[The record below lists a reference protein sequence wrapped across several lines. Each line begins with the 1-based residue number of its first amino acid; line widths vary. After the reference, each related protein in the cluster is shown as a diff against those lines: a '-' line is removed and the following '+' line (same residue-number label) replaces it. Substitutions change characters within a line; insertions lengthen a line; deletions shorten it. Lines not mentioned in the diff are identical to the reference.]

1 MVGNPY
7 PIIKG
12 EGKPIGSEAFW
23 VPALL
28 TAVSSGAQYIN
39 QSNANNRQQAAN
51 VQAIDNQQ
59 QLREQANSQVKQ
71 QTQDIA
77 ASSPQQLAAQE
88 TGNFVKT
95 LRQNAAGS
103 AAPGATG
110 NSPTNFGAP
119 VTALGPTPGAN
130 SRFKSDSATAQE
142 QTQQYGQANAE
153 EMGAV
158 DAAVRQ
164 RQNEGLQMQTLG
176 TKINQLQAQSQI
188 QGFVDKL
195 RANAAGQQSPWLS
208 LFSSAMG
215 GLANSSSKNGW
226 FTGTPSASGDVVGN
240 GSIGGNVGGGL
251 PGSTPYNPS
260 GPSPYGPAFQP

>member
-1 MVGNPY
+1 MGT
-7 PIIKG
+7 
-12 EGKPIGSEAFW
+12 EAFW

-28 TAVSSGAQYIN
+28 TAVSSGAEYVN
-39 QSNANNRQQAAN
+39 QQNANSRQQAVT
-51 VQAIDNQQ
+51 VQDIQNQQ
-59 QLREQANSQVKQ
+59 QLRQQGNDLVKQ
-71 QTQDIA
+71 QTQNIA
-77 ASSPQQLAAQE
+77 NSSPQALAAKE
-88 TGNFVKT
+88 TGDFVNT
-95 LRQNAAGS
+95 LRKNQAGS
-103 AAPGATG
+103 AAGGVT
-110 NSPTNFGAP
+110 NTNPTNFGQP
-119 VTALGPTPGAN
+119 VSALGPTAGTSARYKSDAAN
-130 SRFKSDSATAQE
+130 SQQE
-142 QTQQYGQANAE
+142 VQNYGQTNAQ

-158 DAAVRQ
+158 DSAVRQ

-195 RANAAGQQSPWLS
+195 RANAAGQQNPWLS

-226 FTGTPSASGDVVGN
+226 FTSTPSASGDVVGN

>member
-1 MVGNPY
+1 M
-7 PIIKG
+7 
-12 EGKPIGSEAFW
+12 
-23 VPALL
+23 
-28 TAVSSGAQYIN
+28 TAVSTGASYIN

-51 VQAIDNQQ
+51 VQAIDNQN

-71 QTQDIA
+71 QTQNIA
-77 ASSPQQLAAQE
+77 ASSPQQLANKE
-88 TGNFVKT
+88 TGDFVNT

-103 AAPGATG
+103 AAGGATG

-119 VTALGPTPGAN
+119 VTALGPTPGAS
-130 SRFKSDSATAQE
+130 SRFKSGSAAAQE
-142 QTQQYGQANAE
+142 QTQQYGQTNAE

-176 TKINQLQAQSQI
+176 TKLNQLSAQSQI
-188 QGFVDKL
+188 RGFVDKL
-195 RANAAGQQSPWLS
+195 RANAAGQQNPYVS
-208 LFSSAMG
+208 LFSNVLG
-215 GLANSSSKNGW
+215 GLAGSASKNGW
-226 FTGTPSASGDVVGN
+226 FTGSPSTA
-240 GSIGGNVGGGL
+240 GGL